1 MTSGQTCTSCR
12 STVQPTLRKKGN
24 HYMSTLTRDQL
35 LAKTIYL
42 TQENNRLREELLD
55 AHLAAGT
62 IRLDNTED
70 TKEQE
75 ADNA

>member
-1 MTSGQTCTSCR
+1 
-12 STVQPTLRKKGN
+12 
-24 HYMSTLTRDQL
+24 MSTLTRDQL

-55 AHLAAGT
+55 AHIAAGT

-75 ADNA
+75 AADND

>member
-1 MTSGQTCTSCR
+1 
-12 STVQPTLRKKGN
+12 
-24 HYMSTLTRDQL
+24 MSTLTRDQL

-55 AHLAAGT
+55 AHIAAGT
-62 IRLDNTED
+62 IRLDNSEG

>member
-1 MTSGQTCTSCR
+1 
-12 STVQPTLRKKGN
+12 
-24 HYMSTLTRDQL
+24 MSELTRDQL

-55 AHLAAGT
+55 AHLTAGT
-62 IRLDNTED
+62 IRLDNSKG

>member
-1 MTSGQTCTSCR
+1 MNT
-12 STVQPTLRKKGN
+12 
-24 HYMSTLTRDQL
+24 MTRDQL
-35 LAKTIYL
+35 LAKSIYL

-55 AHLAAGT
+55 AHITAGT

-75 ADNA
+75 GTDND

>member
-1 MTSGQTCTSCR
+1 
-12 STVQPTLRKKGN
+12 
-24 HYMSTLTRDQL
+24 MSTLTRDQL
-35 LAKTIYL
+35 LTKTIYL

-55 AHLAAGT
+55 AHIAAGA

-75 ADNA
+75 GTDNG

>member
-1 MTSGQTCTSCR
+1 
-12 STVQPTLRKKGN
+12 
-24 HYMSTLTRDQL
+24 MSTLTRDQL

-55 AHLAAGT
+55 AHIAAGA
-62 IRLDNTED
+62 IRLDNAED

-75 ADNA
+75 STNV

>member
-1 MTSGQTCTSCR
+1 
-12 STVQPTLRKKGN
+12 
-24 HYMSTLTRDQL
+24 MSTLTRDQL

-55 AHLAAGT
+55 AHITAGA

-75 ADNA
+75 AADTD

>member
-1 MTSGQTCTSCR
+1 
-12 STVQPTLRKKGN
+12 
-24 HYMSTLTRDQL
+24 MSELTRDQL

-55 AHLAAGT
+55 AHITAGA
-62 IRLDNTED
+62 IRLDNTEE

-75 ADNA
+75 ASHA

>member
-1 MTSGQTCTSCR
+1 
-12 STVQPTLRKKGN
+12 
-24 HYMSTLTRDQL
+24 MSTLTRDQL

-55 AHLAAGT
+55 ALIAAGT
-62 IRLDNTED
+62 IRLDDTEN